1 MTVKGGTSPACA
13 VCKYQRRR
21 CSPNCP
27 LAPYFPSDQTK
38 TFRNVHRLFGV
49 SNVTKILD
57 SLNTDDQK
65 EDAMKSIIYEAEM
78 RQRFPVHGCSMI
90 VCQLRSQLHC
100 AIEEL
105 RRIHAHIAAFKEQSN
120 SNSSSSNNRNHQL
133 GYDCGP
139 STQMDVG
146 PSFQIQSDQNGVMYG
161 VNPDFLNEYGDFYD
175 QCPDVMINDD
185 DDSNNLTAI
194 QAQMSAFGIHQD
206 ERSDVFFNDFKGMD
220 DRRSYVV
227 TKADMESSEV
237 AFLGHVRS
245 TLTFSLSSA
254 SKSSMKETITAEK
267 ISKSDLKN
275 AAAGFTLT
283 TIR

>member
-49 SNVTKILD
+49 SNVTKILE
-57 SLNTDDQK
+57 SLDTDDQK
-65 EDAMKSIIYEAEM
+65 EDAMKSIIYESEM
-78 RQRFPVHGCSMI
+78 RQRFPVHGCSMV

-105 RRIHAHIAAFKEQSN
+105 RCIYAQIAACKEQLN
-120 SNSSSSNNRNHQL
+120 SNSSSSSNGNHRP

-139 STQMDVG
+139 SAQMDVG
-146 PSFQIQSDQNGVMYG
+146 PSFQFQSDQNGVMYG
-161 VNPDFLNEYGDFYD
+161 VNPAFLNEYGDFYG

-185 DDSNNLTAI
+185 DDNDSNNLTAI
-194 QAQMSAFGIHQD
+194 QAQLSAFGIHQD
-206 ERSDVFFNDFKGMD
+206 ERSDVFFHDFKGMD

-227 TKADMESSEV
+227 TKAEME
-237 AFLGHVRS
+237 
-245 TLTFSLSSA
+245 SSA

-283 TIR
+283 TLR